1 VIARMWEARA
11 LPGRLDELVAL
22 VRRAWPALA
31 AADGFAGGE
40 LYRSDSD
47 TDPRLVLVTRW
58 QDEAALAAVAGPG
71 WREAAVLLPGEEQL
85 HARPPHVWHFTPVP
99 LG

>member
-11 LPGRLDELVAL
+11 LPGRLDELVEL
-22 VRRAWPALA
+22 VAGAWPALR
-31 AADGFAGGE
+31 AADGFAGGD
-40 LYRSDSD
+40 LYRADSD

-58 QDEAALAAVAGPG
+58 RDAAALAAAAGPG
-71 WREAAVLLPGEEQL
+71 WRDTPVPLPGEERL

>member
-1 VIARMWEARA
+1 MWEARA
-11 LPGRLDELVAL
+11 LPGRLDELVEL
-22 VRRAWPALA
+22 IRRGWPALA
-31 AADGFAGGE
+31 ASDGFVGGE
-40 LYRSDSD
+40 LYRADSG

-58 QDEAALAAVAGPG
+58 RDEAALAAAAGPG
-71 WREAAVLLPGEEQL
+71 WPDTAVPLPGEEHL

>member
-1 VIARMWEARA
+1 MWEARA
-11 LPGRLDELVAL
+11 LPGRLDELVDL
-22 VRRAWPALA
+22 VTGKVWPALA

-40 LYRSDSD
+40 LYRADSG
-47 TDPRLVLVTRW
+47 TDPRLVLITRW
-58 QDEAALAAVAGPG
+58 RDEAALAAAAGPA
-71 WREAAVLLPGEEQL
+71 WRDAAVTVPGEAAL